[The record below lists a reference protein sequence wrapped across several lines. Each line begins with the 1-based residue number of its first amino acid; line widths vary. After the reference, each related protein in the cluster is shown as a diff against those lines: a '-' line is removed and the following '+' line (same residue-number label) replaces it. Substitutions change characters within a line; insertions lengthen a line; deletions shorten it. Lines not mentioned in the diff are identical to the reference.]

1 MSGPRSLT
9 YRRFRGMM
17 YHVKHMEEAP
27 GMAKSENQKVKTL
40 FVAKYFLENSDE
52 NHPVTAGDITDYLKN
67 ECGIESERRAIY
79 RDIAALRGVLHMD
92 IVGGQGG
99 KYRLISRQFEFDDLR
114 LLAECVHAAKF
125 ISAPKAKKLVS
136 KIGKFCS
143 IYQREELE
151 REVFLCDRVKTTRK
165 DILFI
170 IGIIQVAMASRE
182 NGKPKPPQKISFKY
196 LKYTI
201 QDKNTQVE
209 RRKGA
214 AYVVSP
220 YKLLINEGNYYLLAY
235 DAKAQDMRTY
245 RVDRMKEVK
254 ALDEPREGA
263 EAFAAID
270 METYTRRVFSMYG
283 GQQKRVSV
291 RFINPLLDTAI
302 ERFGTAPHVF
312 YRPDGERHFVVT
324 ADVEIS
330 DQFFSWVCGFRK
342 RATIISPP
350 DVVEGMQKFLKD
362 IAGRY
367 ET

>member
-1 MSGPRSLT
+1 
-9 YRRFRGMM
+9 
-17 YHVKHMEEAP
+17 
-27 GMAKSENQKVKTL
+27 MAKSENQKVKTL

-67 ECGIESERRAIY
+67 ECGIEAERRAIY
-79 RDIAALRGVLHMD
+79 RDIAALRDVFGMD
-92 IVGGQGG
+92 IDGSQGG
-99 KYRLISRQFEFDDLR
+99 KYRLLSRQFEFDDLR

-125 ISAPKAKKLVS
+125 ISASKAKELVS
-136 KIGKFCS
+136 TIAEFCS
-143 IYQREELE
+143 SYQAEELQ

-165 DILFI
+165 DILLI
-170 IGIIQVAMASRE
+170 IGIIQAAMSVRE

-201 QDKNTQVE
+201 QDKNAQVE

-214 AYVVSP
+214 AYKVSP

-235 DAKAQDMRTY
+235 DDKAQDMRTY

-270 METYTRRVFSMYG
+270 METYTRRVFSMFG
-283 GQQKRVSV
+283 GEQKRVSV

-302 ERFGTAPHVF
+302 ERFGTAPDVF
-312 YRPDGERHFVVT
+312 YRPDDERHFVVT

-330 DQFFSWVCGFRK
+330 NQFFAWVCGFGK
-342 RATIISPP
+342 RAKIIWPS
-350 DVVEGMQKFLKD
+350 DVVEDMKEFLSGISGM
-362 IAGRY
+362 Y

>member
-1 MSGPRSLT
+1 M
-9 YRRFRGMM
+9 
-17 YHVKHMEEAP
+17 
-27 GMAKSENQKVKTL
+27 
-40 FVAKYFLENSDE
+40 
-52 NHPVTAGDITDYLKN
+52 TDK
-67 ECGIESERRAIY
+67 
-79 RDIAALRGVLHMD
+79 
-92 IVGGQGG
+92 
-99 KYRLISRQFEFDDLR
+99 FEFDDLR

-125 ISAPKAKKLVS
+125 ISASKAKDLVDT
-136 KIGKFCS
+136 IGEFCS
-143 IYQREELE
+143 TYQAEELQ

-165 DILFI
+165 DILLI
-170 IGIIQVAMASRE
+170 IGIIQAAMSDKE

-214 AYVVSP
+214 AYKVSP

-235 DAKAQDMRTY
+235 DDKTQDMRTY

-270 METYTRRVFSMYG
+270 METYTRRTFSMYG
-283 GQQKRVSV
+283 GQQKRVSI

-302 ERFGTAPHVF
+302 ERFGTAPDVF

-330 DQFFSWVCGFRK
+330 DQFFSWVCGFRN
-342 RATIISPP
+342 RAKIISPP
-350 DVVEGMQKFLKD
+350 DVVEDMKKFLAVISNMYDEK
-362 IAGRY
+362 
-367 ET
+367 

>member
-1 MSGPRSLT
+1 
-9 YRRFRGMM
+9 
-17 YHVKHMEEAP
+17 
-27 GMAKSENQKVKTL
+27 MAKSENQKVKTL

-67 ECGIESERRAIY
+67 ECGIEAERRAIY
-79 RDIAALRGVLHMD
+79 RDIAALRDVFGMD
-92 IVGGQGG
+92 IDGSQGG
-99 KYRLISRQFEFDDLR
+99 KYRLLSRQLEFDDLR

-125 ISAPKAKKLVS
+125 ISASKAKELVS
-136 KIGKFCS
+136 TIAEFCS
-143 IYQREELE
+143 SYQAEELQ

-165 DILFI
+165 DILLI
-170 IGIIQVAMASRE
+170 IGIIQAAMSVRE

-214 AYVVSP
+214 AYKVSP

-235 DAKAQDMRTY
+235 DDKAQDMRTY

-270 METYTRRVFSMYG
+270 METYTRRVFSMFG
-283 GQQKRVSV
+283 GEQKRVSV

-302 ERFGTAPHVF
+302 ERFGTAPDVF
-312 YRPDGERHFVVT
+312 YRPDDERHFVVT

-330 DQFFSWVCGFRK
+330 NQFFAWVCGFGK
-342 RATIISPP
+342 RAKIIWPS
-350 DVVEGMQKFLKD
+350 DVVEDMKEFLSGISGM
-362 IAGRY
+362 Y

>member
-1 MSGPRSLT
+1 
-9 YRRFRGMM
+9 
-17 YHVKHMEEAP
+17 
-27 GMAKSENQKVKTL
+27 MAKSENQKVKTL
-40 FVAKYFLENSDE
+40 FVAKFFLENSDE

-79 RDIAALRGVLHMD
+79 RDIAALRDVFGMD
-92 IVGGQGG
+92 IDGGQGG
-99 KYRLISRQFEFDDLR
+99 KYRLLSRQFEFDDLR

-125 ISAPKAKKLVS
+125 ISAPKAKDLVS
-136 KIGKFCS
+136 TIAEFCS
-143 IYQREELE
+143 SYQAEELQ

-165 DILFI
+165 DILLI
-170 IGIIQVAMASRE
+170 IGIIQSAMSTRE

-196 LKYTI
+196 LKYTL
-201 QDKNTQVE
+201 QNGKTQVE
-209 RRKGA
+209 RRRGA
-214 AYVVSP
+214 AYKVSP

-235 DAKAQDMRTY
+235 DDKAQDMRTY
-245 RVDRMKEVK
+245 RIDRMKEVK
-254 ALDEPREGA
+254 ALDEPREGE

-283 GQQKRVSV
+283 GPQKRVSV

-302 ERFGTAPHVF
+302 ERFGTAPDVF

-342 RATIISPP
+342 KAKIINPP
-350 DVVEGMQKFLKD
+350 DVVENMQKFLKD
-362 IAGRY
+362 ISDRY